1 MVMVGGAVHG
11 GLPQRNSK
19 EKMSAA
25 EAAQLVQRG
34 AAPRSNSAP
43 EDGPGGLADEV
54 GGGVAVAGATVEERE
69 LASFEHID
77 EFRTLLAE
85 FLAAAAAGSQTVQKE
100 GEVGSSV
107 GRKGAPAQPPN
118 PYQNPLIVKLLGILS
133 PYQEQ
138 PYLLD
143 PYLDELVIAPVQ
155 ALQRIIR
162 TGTDAAPLSLDSLC
176 APQLQ
181 ELAVLIY
188 SYTKIRGDKVIT
200 RFFPHEVDD
209 LLPVIVSLEL
219 VSPNDTPDPPTISA
233 AVWELRY
240 VLLLW
245 LSLVCMIPFDLRQLD
260 QVAQRGDAASSLSV
274 AERIE
279 TLGRRFLGSPGK
291 ERDAAAMMVGKLFQ
305 RRDLKNEALARFLQW
320 SKQSARAEEASPF
333 LQTGIMQ
340 ALCEIIKISDPESI
354 ERHLPALQDL
364 FNSSDSTSASA
375 GGPESNPVVLQ
386 NVLVLRYEAK
396 MACRLGLKL
405 LKPRRTRRTK
415 VAKSLDANLKTSTAG
430 PGEDADQASAIQEAC
445 VDEDEDEDIPEQ
457 VDQFVSKLLTCL
469 ESKDTAVRY
478 SAAKGIARLCER
490 LPPSFVSQ
498 LTDAIR
504 SLFAINVIEH
514 ADSGEEPDLSNASEH
529 TWQGA
534 CMAIAELARRGLL
547 SAEELDETMVWI
559 LRALT
564 FDVRRGA
571 NSVGSAVRDAA
582 CYVLWALAR
591 AHTNAE
597 ALRSHAQSMATQ
609 LLVVATLDREVS
621 IRRAASAAFQ
631 ECVGRMGNIPHGID
645 VLRKTDF
652 YAVGVRR
659 NAFVLCA
666 PDVARHDEYRPPLLN
681 HLLTVTI
688 SHWDRS
694 MRTLAAESIRAL
706 VDINFEAQAEQVTST
721 LLGSVKRHDA
731 FTVHGSLLALSQL
744 AELCGK
750 HAESVVATNVLRIC
764 LDALHRA
771 PLSVLRSTGA
781 AWPLYAAC
789 ELIRTTSTASLDAG
803 KVHRDPAVE
812 LIAVPADTLKKW
824 DEVLDQALA
833 RQEEYLHEALATAH
847 GALSRVQD
855 PTSRGW
861 KSLHPTRQQSNALL
875 LGYTDFT
882 NRPALFEETM
892 HFLLALLDLKD
903 RSHSSVIEVRRNAVR
918 SIDQAIR
925 GLGRHLPTTLSQ
937 ETSEKILATLLACL
951 EDYTIDQ
958 RGDVGSWVRI
968 ASLTGLRHLTE
979 EHVRYIQEP
988 ELSTRITKEQFD
1000 KILAGVLKQ
1009 CVERIDA
1016 VREHAGAQLVAI
1028 RACSPPLPR
1037 MEGADLL
1044 AVALPEGEEVK
1055 FHDAGWAFPRITN
1068 LLEVP
1073 AYRVPLLRGIATS
1086 VASKSDMA
1094 QRIVGTSL
1102 LDWANAQPGRFDVLL
1117 RELHGLA
1124 VANFGSNSTFVPV
1137 ISTMTLLV
1145 EGGAVD
1151 DLDSAEGDE
1160 LTKKLGRL
1168 CTQSVDKM
1176 KSMSRVQA
1184 SATLSVNL
1192 LRIPTARSRSLDA
1205 LPLFL
1210 LHSFTAVRTAAAEQL
1225 YIVLQDIVEDEIP
1238 EEAEEILLNTKWA
1251 HRVQKVQTAKLQDVL
1266 RTNLQLEQE

>member
-1 MVMVGGAVHG
+1 
-11 GLPQRNSK
+11 
-19 EKMSAA
+19 MSAA
-25 EAAQLVQRG
+25 EAAQLVQARAPGSNG
-34 AAPRSNSAP
+34 APDHAA
-43 EDGPGGLADEV
+43 GPADELGGLAAE
-54 GGGVAVAGATVEERE
+54 AAATVEERE
-69 LASFEHID
+69 LASFEQID
-77 EFRTLLAE
+77 EFRTLLAD
-85 FLAAAAAGSQTVQKE
+85 FLAATAPPGSEPGAKE
-100 GEVGSSV
+100 GEVRSAVKRGV
-107 GRKGAPAQPPN
+107 LAQPPN
-118 PYQNPLIVKLLGILS
+118 PYQNPLIAKLLAILS

-143 PYLDELVIAPVQ
+143 PYLDELVVAPVQ

-162 TGTDAAPLSLDSLC
+162 GSTDVGPVSLDSLY

-209 LLPVIVSLEL
+209 LLPVVVSLEL
-219 VSPNDTPDPPTISA
+219 LSSADASESTPSTLKPVGKGPSAAAAPTA

-260 QVAQRGDAASSLSV
+260 QVAQEQDGSVLSV
-274 AERIE
+274 AGRIE
-279 TLGRRFLGSPGK
+279 KLGRRFLASPGK
-291 ERDAAAMMVGKLFQ
+291 ERDAAAMMMGKLFQ
-305 RRDLKNEALARFLQW
+305 RRDLKDEALARFLEW
-320 SKQSARAEEASPF
+320 SQQSARADEASSF

-340 ALCEIIKISDPESI
+340 ALCEIIKVSDPGSI
-354 ERHLPALQDL
+354 ETHLPALLDL
-364 FNSSDSTSASA
+364 FDSSESAS
-375 GGPESNPVVLQ
+375 GGSDAASQ

-405 LKPRRTRRTK
+405 LKPRKTRRTK
-415 VAKSLDANLKTSTAG
+415 TAKSLDANLKTTATG
-430 PGEDADQASAIQEAC
+430 LTDQTASAADA
-445 VDEDEDEDIPEQ
+445 VADEDEDEDIPEQ

-469 ESKDTAVRY
+469 ESKDTTVRY

-504 SLFAINVIEH
+504 SLFAINVIERD
-514 ADSGEEPDLSNASEH
+514 AAGGGGEPDLSNASEH

-547 SAEELDETMVWI
+547 VPEELDETMRWI

-597 ALRSHAQSMATQ
+597 ALRSHAQSMAAQ

-659 NAFVLCA
+659 NAFVSCA
-666 PDVARHDEYRPPLLN
+666 PEVAAHDVYRPPLLH

-706 VDINFEAQAEQVTST
+706 VDIDFERQAEYVA
-721 LLGSVKRHDA
+721 LKLAESVKRHDA

-744 AELCGK
+744 AELCEK
-750 HAESVVATNVLRIC
+750 HVGSAVASNVLRTC

-789 ELIRTTSTASLDAG
+789 ELIRTTSTTCLTVNQAS
-803 KVHRDPAVE
+803 
-812 LIAVPADTLKKW
+812 ISVPTDTLVKW
-824 DEVLDQALA
+824 NDVLDQALA
-833 RQEEYLHEALATAH
+833 RQEEYVHEALVTAH

-855 PTSRGW
+855 PTTRVQRVLQGW

-875 LGYTDFT
+875 LGFTNFT
-882 NRPALFEETM
+882 NRSGLFEETIR
-892 HFLLALLDLKD
+892 FLLSLLDSKD
-903 RSHSSVIEVRRNAVR
+903 RLHSTVIEVRRNTVR

-925 GLGRHLPTTLSQ
+925 GLRQELPSTLSP
-937 ETSEKILATLLACL
+937 ETSEKTLETLLACL

-968 ASLTGLRHLTE
+968 ASLTSLRHFTE
-979 EHVRYIQEP
+979 EHVRHVSEP
-988 ELSTRITKEQFD
+988 ELSRRITKEQFD
-1000 KILAGVLKQ
+1000 RILAGVLKQ

-1028 RACSPPLPR
+1028 RACSLPLPK

-1044 AVALPEGEEVK
+1044 AAALPEGEEVK
-1055 FHDAGWAFPRITN
+1055 FQDAGWAFPRIIN

-1073 AYRVPLLRGIATS
+1073 VYRVPILRGIATS
-1086 VASKSDMA
+1086 IASKSDMA

-1102 LDWANAQPGRFDVLL
+1102 VDWANAQPDRFGVLL

-1124 VANFGSNSTFVPV
+1124 VANFGANSTFVPV
-1137 ISTMTLLV
+1137 VSTMTLLI
-1145 EGGAVD
+1145 EGGAAD
-1151 DLDSAEGDE
+1151 ELDGAQGDE
-1160 LTKKLGRL
+1160 LTRKLGRL
-1168 CTQSVDKM
+1168 CTQNVDKI
-1176 KSMSRVQA
+1176 KSMARVQA
-1184 SATLSVNL
+1184 SAALCVNL
-1192 LRIPTARSRSLDA
+1192 LRISTARSRSLDA

-1210 LHSFTAVRTAAAEQL
+1210 LHSFTAIRTSTAEQL

-1251 HRVQKVQTAKLQDVL
+1251 HRVQNVQTAKLQEVL
-1266 RTNLQLEQE
+1266 RANLLLE

>member
-1 MVMVGGAVHG
+1 
-11 GLPQRNSK
+11 
-19 EKMSAA
+19 MSAA
-25 EAAQLVQRG
+25 EAAQLVQARAPGSNG
-34 AAPRSNSAP
+34 APDHAA
-43 EDGPGGLADEV
+43 GPADELGGLAAE
-54 GGGVAVAGATVEERE
+54 AAATVEERE
-69 LASFEHID
+69 LASFEQID
-77 EFRTLLAE
+77 EFRTLLAD
-85 FLAAAAAGSQTVQKE
+85 FLAATAPPGSEPGAKE
-100 GEVGSSV
+100 GEVRSAVKRGV
-107 GRKGAPAQPPN
+107 LAQPPN
-118 PYQNPLIVKLLGILS
+118 PYQNPLIAKLLAILS

-143 PYLDELVIAPVQ
+143 PYLDELVVAPVQ

-162 TGTDAAPLSLDSLC
+162 GSTDVGPVSLDSLY

-209 LLPVIVSLEL
+209 LLPVVVSLEL
-219 VSPNDTPDPPTISA
+219 LSSADASESTPSTLKPVGKGPSAAAAPTA

-260 QVAQRGDAASSLSV
+260 QVAQEQDGSVLSV
-274 AERIE
+274 AGRIE
-279 TLGRRFLGSPGK
+279 KLGRRFLASPGK
-291 ERDAAAMMVGKLFQ
+291 ERDAAAMMMGKLFQ
-305 RRDLKNEALARFLQW
+305 RRDLKDEALARFLEW
-320 SKQSARAEEASPF
+320 SQQSARADEASSF

-340 ALCEIIKISDPESI
+340 ALCEIIKVSDPGSI
-354 ERHLPALQDL
+354 ETHLPALLDL
-364 FNSSDSTSASA
+364 FDSSESAS
-375 GGPESNPVVLQ
+375 GGSDAASQ

-405 LKPRRTRRTK
+405 LKPRKTRRTK
-415 VAKSLDANLKTSTAG
+415 TAKSLDANLKTTATG
-430 PGEDADQASAIQEAC
+430 LTDQTASAADA
-445 VDEDEDEDIPEQ
+445 VADEDEDEDIPEQ

-469 ESKDTAVRY
+469 ESKDTTVRY

-504 SLFAINVIEH
+504 SLFAINVIERD
-514 ADSGEEPDLSNASEH
+514 AAGGGGEPDLSNASEH

-547 SAEELDETMVWI
+547 VPEELDETMRWI

-597 ALRSHAQSMATQ
+597 ALRSHAQSMAAQ

-659 NAFVLCA
+659 NAFVSCA
-666 PDVARHDEYRPPLLN
+666 PEVAAHDVYRPPLLH

-706 VDINFEAQAEQVTST
+706 VDIDFERQAEYVA
-721 LLGSVKRHDA
+721 LKLAESVKRHDA

-744 AELCGK
+744 AELCEK
-750 HAESVVATNVLRIC
+750 HVGSAVASNVLRTC

-771 PLSVLRSTGA
+771 PLSVLRST
-781 AWPLYAAC
+781 
-789 ELIRTTSTASLDAG
+789 
-803 KVHRDPAVE
+803 
-812 LIAVPADTLKKW
+812 
-824 DEVLDQALA
+824 VLQ
-833 RQEEYLHEALATAH
+833 
-847 GALSRVQD
+847 
-855 PTSRGW
+855 GW

-875 LGYTDFT
+875 LGFTNFT
-882 NRPALFEETM
+882 NRSGLFEETIR
-892 HFLLALLDLKD
+892 FLLSLLDSKD
-903 RSHSSVIEVRRNAVR
+903 RLHSTVIEVRRNTVR

-925 GLGRHLPTTLSQ
+925 GLRQELPSTLSP
-937 ETSEKILATLLACL
+937 ETSEKTLETLLACL

-968 ASLTGLRHLTE
+968 ASLTSLRHFTE
-979 EHVRYIQEP
+979 EHVRHVSEP
-988 ELSTRITKEQFD
+988 ELSRRITKEQFD
-1000 KILAGVLKQ
+1000 RILAGVLKQ

-1028 RACSPPLPR
+1028 RACSLPLPK

-1044 AVALPEGEEVK
+1044 AAALPEGEEVK
-1055 FHDAGWAFPRITN
+1055 FQDAGWAFPRIIN

-1073 AYRVPLLRGIATS
+1073 VYRVPILRGIATS
-1086 VASKSDMA
+1086 IASKSDMA

-1102 LDWANAQPGRFDVLL
+1102 VDWANAQPDRFGVLL

-1124 VANFGSNSTFVPV
+1124 VANFGANSTFVPV
-1137 ISTMTLLV
+1137 VSTMTLLI
-1145 EGGAVD
+1145 EGGAAD
-1151 DLDSAEGDE
+1151 ELDGAQGDE
-1160 LTKKLGRL
+1160 LTRKLGRL
-1168 CTQSVDKM
+1168 CTQNVDKI
-1176 KSMSRVQA
+1176 KSMARVQA
-1184 SATLSVNL
+1184 SAALCVNL
-1192 LRIPTARSRSLDA
+1192 LRISTARSRSLDA

-1210 LHSFTAVRTAAAEQL
+1210 LHSFTAIRTSTAEQL

-1251 HRVQKVQTAKLQDVL
+1251 HRVQNVQTAKLQEVL
-1266 RTNLQLEQE
+1266 RANLLLE